1 MSVSE
6 IESEC
11 EREESASERWTR
23 KKTNSKYYD
32 NRIDNEKKHNS
43 CSYSTSIMCIRVG
56 IVIVVRVRVL
66 FIRIIRDKLILL

>member
-32 NRIDNEKKHNS
+32 NRIDNEKKHNN
-43 CSYSTSIMCIRVG
+43 CSYSTSFMYTRVG
-56 IVIVVRVRVL
+56 IVIIVRVRVV
-66 FIRIIRDKLILL
+66 FIRVIRDNLILL

>member
-23 KKTNSKYYD
+23 MKTNSKYYD

-43 CSYSTSIMCIRVG
+43 CRYSTSIMYIRVG
-56 IVIVVRVRVL
+56 IVIIVRVRVV
-66 FIRIIRDKLILL
+66 FIRVIRDKLILV